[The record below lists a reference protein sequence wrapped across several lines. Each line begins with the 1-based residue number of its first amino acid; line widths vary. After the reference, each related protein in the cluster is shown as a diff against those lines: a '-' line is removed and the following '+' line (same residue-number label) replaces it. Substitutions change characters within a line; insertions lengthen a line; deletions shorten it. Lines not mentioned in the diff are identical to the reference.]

1 MSKRKAKVGDI
12 VMPNG
17 YLHADVKDNKY
28 FTKRIGTAG
37 IIVDYNVFDCCYCVK
52 FSRYQSSELYFFGE
66 EFDVLVS
73 A

>member
-17 YLHADVKDNKY
+17 YLCSDIKNEKKWTNK
-28 FTKRIGTAG
+28 IGVAG
-37 IIVDYNVFDCCYCVK
+37 IVMDYDVFGRCYCVK
-52 FSRYQSSELYFFGE
+52 FSRYQSSELDFFGE
-66 EFDVLVS
+66 EFDILVS